1 MPFVFRRQRFPYP
14 PRICLGLRVTHIRRP
29 VQRQWNFI
37 EHRAIKPS
45 AAVFRPENWM
55 LHPARGLPV
64 PGIVI
69 PETPRFIATGA
80 DEFEVLLICH
90 HKLIDGESWH
100 TRGVDLIFVIPA
112 ESLSVTSKAQSC
124 SAGWNLDHSMCNGR
138 GD

>member
-1 MPFVFRRQRFPYP
+1 MPFLFRRQRFPCP
-14 PRICLGLRVTHIRRP
+14 PRIRLGLRVTHIRRP

-37 EHRAIKPS
+37 EHCVVEPS
-45 AAVFRPENWM
+45 AALFRPENWM

-69 PETPRFIATGA
+69 PETTCFIAAGSH
-80 DEFEVLLICH
+80 EFEVLLICH
-90 HKLIDGESWH
+90 HKLIDGEIWRM
-100 TRGVDLIFVIPA
+100 RGVDLIFVIPA
-112 ESLSVTSKAQSC
+112 ENLSVTSKAQSR